1 MIEEN
6 IEKYAKYIGMNI
18 KDVEF
23 DKDVQYRI
31 IRPLTLQTC
40 DFIFE
45 RFNFHCNENDK
56 IVKIT
61 IG

>member
-1 MIEEN
+1 MIEN

-23 DKDVQYRI
+23 DKNTIYRVI
-31 IRPLTLQTC
+31 KSETTFTC
-40 DFIFE
+40 DFDYE
-45 RFNFHCNENDK
+45 RFNFHCDEDDK